1 MRWLGWLD
9 TLNLLDVFNYYLIL
23 VFLVSTGTRIRTY
36 RSALGFIFAFPKR
49 WPKLMELVKKHRAIM
64 LGWPTLLVVGLAF
77 VLMLANSLAINLI
90 WVQAQVT
97 LRGLSAHWLPFVAIA
112 VSGGLMMFL
121 DCKALFRAGKFDRA
135 GLEEDLDR
143 AESWLES
150 WMAPAL
156 RIVSFGFFN
165 PRKMVGTELQ
175 KGLVQANWIMVGGM
189 HRTSLRIG
197 AQFAFGLFLWLTW
210 AFILREPAAL
220 HAGAL

>member
-23 VFLVSTGTRIRTY
+23 VFVVSTGARIQTY
-36 RSALGFIFAFPKR
+36 RSMLGFIFAFPKR
-49 WPKLMELVKKHRAIM
+49 WPKLLGLVKKHRAII

-77 VLMLANSLAINLI
+77 VLMLANSLAVHLV

-97 LRGLSAHWLPFVAIA
+97 FRGLSGHWLPFVAVV
-112 VSGGLMMFL
+112 VSGGLMVFL
-121 DCKALFRAGKFDRA
+121 DCKALFRAGTFDRTA
-135 GLEEDLDR
+135 LEEDLDR

-175 KGLVQANWIMVGGM
+175 KGLVKANWIMVGGM
-189 HRTSLRIG
+189 RRSSLRIG
-197 AQFAFGLFLWLTW
+197 AQLAFGLFLWLTW
-210 AFILREPAAL
+210 AFALRESTAAN
-220 HAGAL
+220 AGAL